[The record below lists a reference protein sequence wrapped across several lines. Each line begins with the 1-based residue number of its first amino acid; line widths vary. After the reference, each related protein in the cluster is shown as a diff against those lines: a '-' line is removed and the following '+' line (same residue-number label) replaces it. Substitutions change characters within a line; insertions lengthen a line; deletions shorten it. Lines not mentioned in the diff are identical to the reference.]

1 MRNAKLSGWQW
12 IGILASVVW
21 IAVGPTYFHLSQED
35 DATRTARQRYH
46 LCIQKAWSTLKAVER
61 CNKDLREELFFARF
75 SNWVLV
81 GFIPV
86 ALAWF
91 VGRGLFPL
99 VRWVRPELQLRGG
112 LDDANNLRALTPRQ
126 NSKATTS
133 VDRVAATNKEEQKEP
148 LPTAVTPATKTREGE
163 LVLLDFVL
171 PNGRMLRDCTFS
183 ECAECGG
190 WLTRLARVGQPGDN
204 VGTTLTEKE
213 VRAVWSET

>member
-1 MRNAKLSGWQW
+1 M
-12 IGILASVVW
+12 
-21 IAVGPTYFHLSQED
+21 
-35 DATRTARQRYH
+35 
-46 LCIQKAWSTLKAVER
+46 ER

-99 VRWVRPELQLRGG
+99 VRWVRPELQSRGG